1 MYVPMYHLLK
11 KTRTLLDALKQDG
24 RHLSKL
30 KLTYKGLCEDSAKQ
44 WSDTGDGYERS
55 MVMDGQ
61 IMRWAGQPHGRLGVA
76 EINWELIMG
85 GKGYA
90 YDHICAAAKWY
101 YYLATANSIAMILLC
116 NDCTLPLPAAAT
128 AQSIP
133 ACFLIPSLH
142 GYHQFWLLMVS
153 PIICKK
159 AWLYMMMMMM
169 NYLWMIIDRHGRD
182 ELKPLSLF
190 TSACRIKQTVK
201 FSHRKCFF
209 FFFTV
214 FLWTLISSTSLSV
227 FKRVF
232 PKSSAR

>member
-1 MYVPMYHLLK
+1 MIWHWWWI
-11 KTRTLLDALKQDG
+11 RTIN
-24 RHLSKL
+24 
-30 KLTYKGLCEDSAKQ
+30 
-44 WSDTGDGYERS
+44 GDGWTDHEMSWPTTRPAGRS
-55 MVMDGQ
+55 WDQ
-61 IMRWAGQPHGRLGVA
+61 LRTD
-76 EINWELIMG
+76 NG

-90 YDHICAAAKWY
+90 YDHICAAAKW

-142 GYHQFWLLMVS
+142 SYHQFWLLMVS

-159 AWLYMMMMMM
+159 AELYVMMMM

-209 FFFTV
+209 FFFYCISLNLDLFHIPQFLKGFFLNHLQGRIKQTV
-214 FLWTLISSTSLSV
+214 WFSHSHAFFFFTLFLWTLISSTYVSV
-227 FKRVF
+227 LITFFQIICKV
-232 PKSSAR
+232 P